1 MKKIRNSV
9 FETNSSSM
17 HSLILKNSEEIKD
30 ISALKLDDNGYL
42 HIELNDY
49 SFLEK
54 DLKEVNEILSF
65 VASYMIEYGYYNGW
79 SKRNNYERDPNPEE
93 MKNFKGIDILE
104 KIVKKYTGAKGIVIE
119 KITQGHFPAAE
130 SFNIS
135 EEKMFN
141 QNIIEK
147 LIFGKENFIEKWE

>member
-1 MKKIRNSV
+1 MRKIRKSV

-17 HSLILKNSEEIKD
+17 HSLILKKSEEIKD
-30 ISALKLDDNGYL
+30 SSALKLDDNGNL

-49 SFLEK
+49 SFLKK

-79 SKRNNYERDPNPEE
+79 SEKNNYERDPYPEE
-93 MKNFKGIDILE
+93 MKKFKGIDILE
-104 KIVKKYTGAKGIVIE
+104 NIIKKYTGAKGIVIE
-119 KITQGHFPAAE
+119 KITRGHFPSAE

-141 QNIIEK
+141 SDIIEQ
-147 LIFGKENFIEKWE
+147 LIFGKGNFIEKW

>member
-1 MKKIRNSV
+1 MRKIRKSV

-17 HSLILKNSEEIKD
+17 HSLILKKSEETKD
-30 ISALKLDDNGYL
+30 ISALKLDDDGYL

-49 SFLEK
+49 SDLKK

-79 SKRNNYERDPNPEE
+79 SEKNNYEREPNPEE
-93 MKNFKGIDILE
+93 MKEFKGIDILE

-119 KITQGHFPAAE
+119 KITQGHFPSAE

-141 QNIIEK
+141 SSILEQ
-147 LIFGKENFIEKWE
+147 LIFGKENYIEKWE

>member
-1 MKKIRNSV
+1 
-9 FETNSSSM
+9 M

-49 SFLEK
+49 SFLKK

-79 SKRNNYERDPNPEE
+79 SEKNNYERDPYPEE
-93 MKNFKGIDILE
+93 MKKFKGIDILE
-104 KIVKKYTGAKGIVIE
+104 NIIKKYTGAKGIVIE
-119 KITQGHFPAAE
+119 KITRGHFPSAE

-141 QNIIEK
+141 PDIIEQ
-147 LIFGKENFIEKWE
+147 LIFGKGNFIEKW

>member
-1 MKKIRNSV
+1 MRKIRKSV

-17 HSLILKNSEEIKD
+17 HSLILKNNEETKD
-30 ISALKLDDNGYL
+30 FSTLKLDDNNYL

-49 SFLEK
+49 SDLKK

-65 VASYMIEYGYYNGW
+65 VASYMIEYGYYDGGW
-79 SKRNNYERDPNPEE
+79 SEKNNYERDPNPEE
-93 MKNFKGIDILE
+93 MKKFKGIDILE

-141 QNIIEK
+141 PDIIEQ
-147 LIFGKENFIEKWE
+147 LIFGKENYIEKW

>member
-1 MKKIRNSV
+1 MKKIRKSV

-17 HSLILKNSEEIKD
+17 HSLILKNSEETKD

-49 SFLEK
+49 SFLKK
-54 DLKEVNEILSF
+54 DLKEVEEILSF

-79 SKRNNYERDPNPEE
+79 SEKNNYERDPNPEE
-93 MKNFKGIDILE
+93 MKKFKGIDILE
-104 KIVKKYTGAKGIVIE
+104 NIVKKYTGAKGIVIE
-119 KITQGHFPAAE
+119 KITRGHFPGAE

-141 QNIIEK
+141 SSILEQ
-147 LIFGKENFIEKWE
+147 LIFGKENYIEKWE

>member
-1 MKKIRNSV
+1 MKKIRKSV

-17 HSLILKNSEEIKD
+17 HSLILNKSEEIKD
-30 ISALKLDDNGYL
+30 ISALKLDDDGYL

-49 SFLEK
+49 SYLKK
-54 DLKEVNEILSF
+54 DLKELNEILSF

-79 SKRNNYERDPNPEE
+79 SEKNNYERDPNPEE
-93 MKNFKGIDILE
+93 MKKFKGIDILE
-104 KIVKKYTGAKGIVIE
+104 KIVKKYISTKGIIIE
-119 KITQGHFPAAE
+119 KITRGHFPAAE

-141 QNIIEK
+141 SDIIEK
-147 LIFGKENFIEKWE
+147 LIFGKGNCIEKW

>member
-1 MKKIRNSV
+1 MKKIRKSV

-17 HSLILKNSEEIKD
+17 HSLILKKSEEIKD
-30 ISALKLDDNGYL
+30 ISALKLDNNGYL

-49 SFLEK
+49 SYLEK

-79 SKRNNYERDPNPEE
+79 SEKNNYERDPNPEE
-93 MKNFKGIDILE
+93 MKKFKGIDILE
-104 KIVKKYTGAKGIVIE
+104 KIVKKYTGAKGIIIG

-135 EEKMFN
+135 EKKMFDPD
-141 QNIIEK
+141 IVEK